1 MPLERASSRL
11 IDYSWMIRISVVIR
25 YCAMEDRS
33 SFVAFQANT
42 NVVIRYIVHIPS
54 FFLTISISVLTGSI
68 LSSLQL
74 YMISNYF
81 LTVC

>member
-1 MPLERASSRL
+1 MV
-11 IDYSWMIRISVVIR
+11 RIS
-25 YCAMEDRS
+25 
-33 SFVAFQANT
+33 
-42 NVVIRYIVHIPS
+42 VVIRYIVHIPS
-54 FFLTISISVLTGSI
+54 FFLTISISISVLTGSI